1 VIKNT
6 VLCDK
11 NKFYLT
17 RKLGMT
23 LRSKK
28 HSRLIFHTTKNHT
41 RLIFTRIPSL
51 PHGDPSVKLPWFA
64 RLILFFVGYDSSPVV
79 NGIGRLSNA
88 WTQSAS
94 VGTCSTTPPTTG
106 FWAMRSITAYDS
118 MGRITNEQQYT
129 PANQASG
136 TPYAPV
142 YTYDLAGNLLTSTS
156 GVGPTYTNTYYGA
169 GRLQTLIS
177 NWTNNSTFPTLL
189 FSSLTE
195 SGSCPGSITS
205 QYTAFGGLANAA
217 FGNGLT
223 LNRAYDNLLR
233 TTCEIDTGTT
243 VTSAT

>member
-1 VIKNT
+1 
-6 VLCDK
+6 
-11 NKFYLT
+11 
-17 RKLGMT
+17 
-23 LRSKK
+23 
-28 HSRLIFHTTKNHT
+28 
-41 RLIFTRIPSL
+41 
-51 PHGDPSVKLPWFA
+51 VKLPWFA

-169 GRLQTLIS
+169 G
-177 NWTNNSTFPTLL
+177 
-189 FSSLTE
+189 
-195 SGSCPGSITS
+195 SITS